1 MAKPIRG
8 EFEVE
13 LAGQKYLLRLGIG
26 EIEEIEEATGL
37 AAFELLKL
45 FQAGSAKVKQ
55 ARAVLGQAITQDGKK
70 IDANRIRRLVEK
82 AGIFDSMKACLAVLT
97 TVYIDV
103 EPPGNAEAV
112 ADAQAPAA
120 A

>member
-8 EFEVE
+8 EFEAE

-45 FQAGSAKVKQ
+45 FQAGGAKVKQ
-55 ARAVLGQAITQDGKK
+55 SRAVLGQAITVDGKK
-70 IDANRIRRLVEK
+70 LDPNRVRHIVDK
-82 AGIFDSMKACLAVLT
+82 AGIFEAAKACLAVLT
-97 TVYIDV
+97 AVYIDI
-103 EPPGNAEAV
+103 EPPGNAGAA
-112 ADAQAPAA
+112 ADVEAPAA